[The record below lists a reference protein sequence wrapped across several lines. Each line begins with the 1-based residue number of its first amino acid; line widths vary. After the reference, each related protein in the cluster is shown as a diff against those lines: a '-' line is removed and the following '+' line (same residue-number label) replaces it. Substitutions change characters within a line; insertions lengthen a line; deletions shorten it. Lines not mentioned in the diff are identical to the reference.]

1 VECAVSDHIQR
12 LNGYHAEQD
21 LSARLQKEMVETPP
35 CA

>member
-1 VECAVSDHIQR
+1 VRDHILR

-21 LSARLQKEMVETPP
+21 LISRVEKAMTRTAS